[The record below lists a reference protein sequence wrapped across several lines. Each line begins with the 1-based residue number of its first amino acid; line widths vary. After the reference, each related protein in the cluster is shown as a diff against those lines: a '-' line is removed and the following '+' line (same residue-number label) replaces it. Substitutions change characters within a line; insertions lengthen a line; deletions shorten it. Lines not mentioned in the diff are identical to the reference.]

1 MNGAHT
7 VADLLRASSR
17 SHRDSSAIVGEGR
30 TVTYGEIDTRT
41 NQVASGLLAHGLERG
56 DRVAYLA
63 RNGTEFWELF
73 FGTAKSGAAVVPL
86 NFRLSAPEIAWILS
100 DAEPSVLVVE
110 DHLTELVPA
119 DYAGLRVVFSQEGE
133 PTVPDGWVGYEPW
146 LAQQSTTDPEQD
158 VRGDELL
165 SLMYS
170 SGTTGTPKG
179 VTTTGDAMLAAVA
192 AFAAQFEVGPD
203 TVSLVPTPY
212 YHIAAGGWSLI
223 SLAHGGQII
232 QFIEVTPQS
241 MIGLLVA
248 HRATHVIMVPTVM
261 AMVIANPAAAAADYS
276 SVQHLV
282 YGGSP
287 ISETVMLGTQKI
299 FDAKLS
305 QSYGLT
311 ETIGVL
317 TILRPEDHVVG
328 ADSKLQSAG
337 RAVPGV
343 EIRVVDGEGK
353 DVPTGEVGEVITRG
367 ANVTRSY
374 WRRPDATDASY
385 FDGGWFRTGDAGYLD
400 EDGYLFLKD
409 RLKDMIVT
417 GGENVYPAEVEN
429 VLMAH
434 PAVQEVAVIGI
445 PSEKWGETPHAVVV
459 TRQGESV
466 TGEEIIAFCRE
477 RVAHYKCPTSVEV
490 IEMLPRNPSG
500 KILKRELRAPHWA
513 AAERTIG

>member
-1 MNGAHT
+1 MTGART
-7 VADLLRASSR
+7 VADLLRGSSQAR
-17 SHRDSSAIVGEGR
+17 PDSPAIVGEGR
-30 TVTYGEIDTRT
+30 TITYGELDVRT
-41 NQVASGLLAHGLERG
+41 NQVASGLLAEGVERG

-73 FGTAKSGAAVVPL
+73 FGTAKAGPAVVPL
-86 NFRLSAPEIAWILS
+86 NFRLSGPEIEWILG
-100 DAEPSVLVVE
+100 DAEPAVLVVE
-110 DHLTELVPA
+110 DHLTSLVPA
-119 DYAGLRVVFSQEGE
+119 DYAGLRLVFSQEGE
-133 PTVPDGWVGYEPW
+133 PTVPAGWQAYEQR
-146 LAQQSTTDPEQD
+146 LAGQSTADPAQD
-158 VRGDELL
+158 VAGDDLL

-170 SGTTGTPKG
+170 SGTTGKPKG
-179 VTTTGDAMLAAVA
+179 VTTTSDAMLAAVA
-192 AFAAQFEVGPD
+192 AFSAQFEVGPD

-232 QFIEVTPQS
+232 QFVEVTPQS
-241 MIGLLVA
+241 MLGLLVG

-261 AMVIANPAAAAADYS
+261 QMVIANPQAAAADYS
-276 SVQHLV
+276 SVEHLV

-287 ISETVMLGTQKI
+287 ISETVMLRSQEI
-299 FDAKLS
+299 FGAKLS

-311 ETIGVL
+311 ETIGVA
-317 TILRPEDHVVG
+317 TILRPEDHVAG

-343 EIRVVDGEGK
+343 ELRVVDGEGK
-353 DVPTGEVGEVITRG
+353 DVATGEVGEVVVRG

-374 WRRPDATDASY
+374 WRRPDATESSF

-409 RLKDMIVT
+409 RLKDMIVS

-445 PSEKWGETPHAVVV
+445 PSERWGETPHAVLVPRQDAAV
-459 TRQGESV
+459 TA
-466 TGEEIIAFCRE
+466 EEIIAFCRE
-477 RVAHYKCPTSVEV
+477 RLAHYKCPTSVEV
-490 IEMLPRNPSG
+490 IDLLPRNPSG

>member
-1 MNGAHT
+1 MTGAHT
-7 VADLLRASSR
+7 VADLLRTSSQAHSASP
-17 SHRDSSAIVGEGR
+17 AIVGEGR
-30 TVTYGEIDTRT
+30 TVTYGELDTRT
-41 NQVASGLLAHGLERG
+41 NQVASGLLAQGLDRG

-110 DHLTELVPA
+110 DHLTGLVPA
-119 DYAGLRVVFSQEGE
+119 DYTGLRVVFSQEGE

-146 LAQQSTTDPEQD
+146 LAQQSATDPRQD
-158 VRGDELL
+158 VTGDELL

-192 AFAAQFEVGPD
+192 AFSAQFEVGPD

-261 AMVIANPAAAAADYS
+261 AMVIANPQAAAADYS

-343 EIRVVDGEGK
+343 ELRVVDGEGK
-353 DVPTGEVGEVITRG
+353 DVPAGEVGEIVTRG

-374 WRRPDATDASY
+374 WRRPDATEASF

-445 PSEKWGETPHAVVV
+445 PSERWGETPHAVVV

-466 TGEEIIAFCRE
+466 TSEEIIAFCRE
-477 RVAHYKCPTSVEV
+477 RLAHYKCPTSVEV